1 MLSKAKTVH
10 QAFEQGR
17 KLQIGYSARQEDGS
31 LEYAISLHRAGGVER
46 TARLRLGR
54 MRNVHA
60 AKADIMIG

>member
-1 MLSKAKTVH
+1 
-10 QAFEQGR
+10 
-17 KLQIGYSARQEDGS
+17 